1 MRAEGS
7 SDTSG
12 RTQAQEGI
20 AGLTR
25 TDHAAVNHAAANHA
39 TASHGATSRTCA
51 CANIAPCGAGHSFG
65 RAGSVYRTG
74 GSKPLSAGKLILVDG
89 SSYLYRAFHALPP
102 LSNSKGEP
110 TGAVLGVLNML
121 NKMIKEEAPQRI
133 AVVFDAPGRTFRDD
147 LFDQYKAH
155 RTPMPDD
162 LRSQVQPL
170 LDVVAAM
177 GLPLLRVPGVEADD
191 VIGTLAKQGAAAG
204 YEVLIST
211 GDKDMAQLVGPQVG
225 LINTMSNTRLDRAG
239 VKAKFDVFPEQIVD
253 YLALVG
259 DSSDNIPG
267 IAGVGPKTASK
278 WLNQYQTLDG
288 LIARAADVGGKVGEN
303 LRSGFELLELSRK
316 LATIDTALSLE
327 ISAEGLT
334 AGAPDLPRLRELYTR
349 LELRS
354 LLKALGSDTAA
365 VPGAAAAGTQ
375 TATLPVAGPPAA
387 ARNYQQITSQ
397 AALDEW
403 LVKLAAAPLISF
415 ATETDN
421 LDYMQARLVG
431 LSFAIAPGEAAY
443 LPIGHDYTGAPEQLP
458 RDKVLAALR
467 PLLEDPARPKVGHNQ
482 KYDIHILANCGIA
495 FKGHCFD
502 SMLESYV
509 FNSVAARHDRDSTAA
524 KYLGVESMAF
534 EDVAGKGAKQITF
547 NQVDVARAAEY
558 SAATADLTLQ
568 LHRNLWPQ
576 IEALPTLK
584 SVYETIEQPLV
595 PVLFRMERTGVFVDR
610 ELLKIQSSELAA
622 RMLELQAQ
630 AHAEAGGAFNVDSP
644 KQLQEILFG
653 KLGIPVSRKTP
664 TGQPSTAEDVLEE
677 LAATYPLPKLI
688 LEYRGIAKLK
698 STYTDTLPEQIDPAT
713 GRIHTS
719 YHQAVAAT
727 GRLSSTDP
735 NLQNIPIRTGE
746 GRRIRQAFIAP
757 PGRSLVAAD
766 YSQIELRI
774 MAHLSGDTS
783 LLRAFAEDRDV
794 HQATAAEVF
803 STPLAKVSADQRRS
817 AKAINFGL
825 MYGMSAFGL
834 ARQLGIA
841 RGDAQKYM
849 DLYFERY
856 PGVKRYMEETRRHAR
871 ESGFVETVFGRRL
884 YLPEIQ
890 SRNAALRQYAERS
903 AINAPMQGTAAD
915 IIKRAMIEVDA
926 WLQSSRMPAQLIMQV
941 HDELVLEVADEAVE
955 AIVSQLRD
963 HMVRA
968 ANLTVPLK
976 VDVGIGRNWDEA
988 H

>member
-1 MRAEGS
+1 MS
-7 SDTSG
+7 
-12 RTQAQEGI
+12 
-20 AGLTR
+20 
-25 TDHAAVNHAAANHA
+25 
-39 TASHGATSRTCA
+39 
-51 CANIAPCGAGHSFG
+51 AP
-65 RAGSVYRTG
+65 
-74 GSKPLSAGKLILVDG
+74 KLILVDG
-89 SSYLYRAFHALPP
+89 SGYLYRAFHALPP

-121 NKMIKEEAPQRI
+121 NKVIKEEAPERI
-133 AVVFDAPGRTFRDD
+133 AVVFDASGRTFRDD

-155 RTPMPDD
+155 RAPMPDD

-191 VIGTLAKQGAAAG
+191 VIGTLAKQGAESG

-211 GDKDMAQLVGPQVG
+211 GDKDMAQLVAPQVG
-225 LINTMSNTRLDRAG
+225 LVNTMTNTRLDRAG

-267 IAGVGPKTASK
+267 ITGVGAKTAAK
-278 WLNQYQTLDG
+278 WLHQYKTLDE
-288 LIARAADVGGKVGEN
+288 LIAHAGDIGGKVGEN
-303 LRSGFELLELSRK
+303 LRNELELLELSRK
-316 LATIDTALSLE
+316 LATIDTALTLD
-327 ISAEGLT
+327 ITAEGLT
-334 AGAPDLPRLRELYTR
+334 AGAPDLSRLRELYTR
-349 LELRS
+349 LELRA
-354 LLKALGSDTAA
+354 LLKSLGPSPESSATAA
-365 VPGAAAAGTQ
+365 QDIVIDVV
-375 TATLPVAGPPAA
+375 VAGIAPAMAAVAVPPLT
-387 ARNYQQITSQ
+387 RSYYKIVSQ
-397 AALDEW
+397 DALDSW
-403 LVKLAAAPLISF
+403 LAKLAVAPLISF
-415 ATETDN
+415 DTETDS
-421 LDYMQARLVG
+421 LDYMQARIVG
-431 LSFAIAPGEAAY
+431 LSFAVTPGEAAY
-443 LPIGHDYTGAPEQLP
+443 LPLGHDYPGAPHQLD
-458 RDKVLAALR
+458 REKVLAAFK
-467 PLLEDPARPKVGHNQ
+467 PLLEDPSRPKLGHHL
-482 KYDIHILANCGIA
+482 KYDAHVLANYGIA
-495 FKGHCFD
+495 IKGQRFD

-509 FNSVAARHDRDSTAA
+509 LNSVATRHDMDSTAE
-524 KYLGVESMAF
+524 KYLGVRTIHY

-547 NQVDVARAAEY
+547 NQVDVDRATEY
-558 SAATADLTLQ
+558 SAEDADITLQ
-568 LHRNLWPQ
+568 LHLALWPQ

-584 SVYETIEQPLV
+584 AVYETIEQPLV
-595 PVLFRMERTGVFVDR
+595 PVLYRMERTGVLVDR

-622 RMLELQAQ
+622 RMLELQGQ
-630 AHAEAGGAFNVDSP
+630 AHTEAGGAFNVDSP

-653 KLGIPVSRKTP
+653 KMGIPVIRKTP

-688 LEYRGIAKLK
+688 LEYRGVAKLK
-698 STYTDTLPEQIDPAT
+698 STYTDKLPEQIDQTT

-727 GRLSSTDP
+727 GRLSSMDP
-735 NLQNIPIRTGE
+735 NLQNIPIRTKE

-757 PGRSLVAAD
+757 PGHSLVAAD

-774 MAHLSGDTS
+774 MAHLSGDAS
-783 LLRAFAEDRDV
+783 LLQAFAEDRDV

-803 STPLAKVSADQRRS
+803 TTPLGNVTADQRRS

-834 ARQLGIA
+834 ARQLGIS

-856 PGVKRYMEETRRHAR
+856 PGVKRYMEETRRQAR
-871 ESGFVETVFGRRL
+871 EAGFVETVFGRRL

-890 SRNAALRQYAERS
+890 SRNQALRQYAERS

-915 IIKRAMIEVDA
+915 IIKRAMIDVDG
-926 WLQSSRMPAQLIMQV
+926 WLQTSRLPARLIMQV
-941 HDELVLEVADEAVE
+941 HDELVLEVADQAVG
-955 AIVSQLRD
+955 AVVSQLRT
-963 HMVRA
+963 HMAQA
-968 ANLTVPLK
+968 AKLAVPLK